1 MDYHE
6 LAFRLDEEAPD
17 ALLRFGR
24 LGKGELVAGR
34 LVLACAGRYVPDLD
48 RAVFAG
54 TDERGVVAKLHLSDP
69 SAAKVC
75 GKL

>member
-1 MDYHE
+1 MDYDE
-6 LAFRLDEEAPD
+6 LAFGLDEEAPD
-17 ALLRFGR
+17 ALLRSSR
-24 LGKGELVAGR
+24 LRKSELVAGR

-54 TDERGVVAKLHLSDP
+54 TDERGAVAKFHLCDR